1 MEMPQDGST
10 LFKANE
16 WYNLY
21 EYIPA
26 RAEKYH
32 FVVPVWVEDA
42 KEYTGENGIQIL
54 IVSENCDEAVLT
66 AAKNNPMSVS
76 DAKKNTDKNV
86 YILRTT
92 IDTYVAGRIYDLQ
105 IRDTDDPGFMG
116 KVSPALTGNKTET
129 HEELPLAQQ
138 GQVKAYNLGMKLG
151 YRFYF
156 DLKTK
161 GIANKTI
168 KLPNGKTA
176 TISDTKGAAM
186 AIYQVGLR
194 ANNDY
199 ETEGT
204 H

>member
-1 MEMPQDGST
+1 
-10 LFKANE
+10 
-16 WYNLY
+16 
-21 EYIPA
+21 
-26 RAEKYH
+26 
-32 FVVPVWVEDA
+32 
-42 KEYTGENGIQIL
+42 
-54 IVSENCDEAVLT
+54 
-66 AAKNNPMSVS
+66 
-76 DAKKNTDKNV
+76 
-86 YILRTT
+86 
-92 IDTYVAGRIYDLQ
+92 
-105 IRDTDDPGFMG
+105 
-116 KVSPALTGNKTET
+116 
-129 HEELPLAQQ
+129 
-138 GQVKAYNLGMKLG
+138 MKLG